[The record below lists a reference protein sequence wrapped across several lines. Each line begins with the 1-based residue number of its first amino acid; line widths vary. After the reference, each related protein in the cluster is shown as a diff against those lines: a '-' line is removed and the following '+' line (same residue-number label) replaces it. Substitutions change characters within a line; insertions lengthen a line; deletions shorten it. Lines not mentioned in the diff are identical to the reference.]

1 MTNRMSVTAPCLAVM
16 GLAMAL
22 TACNQKPTESIR
34 DMMVGRVQPTAQTY
48 WNAVQYISDEK
59 GTHNIVPRNAA
70 EWDRT
75 RKAAEDLSDYGRQLQ
90 TRAYSQGRGED
101 WNQFAQGLVD
111 IGAAA
116 ADAARSRNPD
126 AVFDAGT
133 SVYNVCAACHQV
145 YLPRTTSSTKA
156 PVIEGPQ

>member
-116 ADAARSRNPD
+116 AGTRMPCSMPVHPSTMSVPRVIRCTCPARRR
-126 AVFDAGT
+126 A
-133 SVYNVCAACHQV
+133 
-145 YLPRTTSSTKA
+145 RRRR
-156 PVIEGPQ
+156 